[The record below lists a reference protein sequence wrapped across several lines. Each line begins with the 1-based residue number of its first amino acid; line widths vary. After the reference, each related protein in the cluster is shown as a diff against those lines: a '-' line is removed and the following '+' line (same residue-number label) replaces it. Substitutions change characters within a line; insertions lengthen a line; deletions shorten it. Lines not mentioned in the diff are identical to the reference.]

1 MRCFLLENMIKNNKK
16 EKSIVVFKK
25 ARRIIGKMIKML
37 ENDECC
43 EKVMYANV
51 VAVTLVRRAHRLLM
65 ENEQVIQLNKYKK

>member
-51 VAVTLVRRAHRLLM
+51 AAVTLVRRAHRLLM